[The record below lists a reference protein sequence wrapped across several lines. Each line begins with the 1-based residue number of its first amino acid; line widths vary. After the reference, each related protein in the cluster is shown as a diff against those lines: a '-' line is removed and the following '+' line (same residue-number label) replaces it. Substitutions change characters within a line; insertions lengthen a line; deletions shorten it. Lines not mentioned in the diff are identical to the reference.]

1 MAGFYP
7 VKHWM
12 VGYNLML
19 WDVINSKYGG
29 GRGIRTPEDLA
40 ALTDFKS
47 VGFNH
52 SPIPPS
58 LIILYNI
65 QELLKSEFFICG
77 VFQNNYSLIT
87 SVLLVILNLI
97 RDTDSTSC

>member
-12 VGYNLML
+12 AGYNLML
-19 WDVINSKYGG
+19 WDVKKFTCGG
-29 GRGIRTPEDLA
+29 EGGIRTPEDLA

-52 SPIPPS
+52 SPIPPQ

-65 QELLKSEFFICG
+65 Q
-77 VFQNNYSLIT
+77 
-87 SVLLVILNLI
+87 
-97 RDTDSTSC
+97 